1 MEFKNTT
8 TTTET
13 NTGDQMYTGLG
24 YLPMSQSGDTSRKQ
38 LRRDK
43 KENFYGDHYEEWAT
57 NFAQNYMAALNTDQ
71 LGFFYSKDSTMT
83 FVQKTLNETKEVVT
97 NEVNHSG
104 AEDIYTHLQMFRTL
118 QDFNVSLF
126 RVQPCSDRKSI
137 FFIMEG
143 TLSPGEGQS
152 CKFSMT
158 VTLNK
163 VHMRSIG
170 EYRSPQFIDNQY
182 FCIE

>member
-1 MEFKNTT
+1 MEFENTNPT
-8 TTTET
+8 PTTEI

-24 YLPMSQSGDTSRKQ
+24 YLPMSQPEDTSRKQ

-57 NFAQNYMAALNTDQ
+57 NFAQNYMTALNTDQ

-83 FVQKTLNETKEVVT
+83 FVQKTLNET

-104 AEDIYTHLQMFRTL
+104 AEDIFTHLQMFREL
-118 QDFNVSLF
+118 QGFEVSLF

-163 VHMRSIG
+163 GHMRPIG